1 MKKIV
6 IMLLAAMM
14 LFAFT
19 ACDDK
24 PGVPDNSVII
34 FSDDFN
40 DSEATSEN
48 FFETNTGTDSSKTA
62 NQKNVNGVAQL
73 YGGGQYMMFTSADE
87 TNPVDF
93 SKNDYEISYKLAI
106 PEDFSFSGTTHQ
118 LFSMT
123 AQTGKYNNPDEEGDG
138 WLSEKDLGS
147 YLTFKENEAG
157 KISVYGVTAYDVD
170 GAEAKG
176 TIEKGK
182 TYNVTFAMKVVGDKM
197 TMSATIGDVSVEST
211 GSYVTEDAFDFS
223 IWGPQGEG
231 YNAALNNGAYFCA
244 LDDFVVK
251 AIPRTTV

>member
-6 IMLLAAMM
+6 IMLLATMM

-157 KISVYGVTAYDVD
+157 KNICLWCYG
-170 GAEAKG
+170 
-176 TIEKGK
+176 I
-182 TYNVTFAMKVVGDKM
+182 
-197 TMSATIGDVSVEST
+197 
-211 GSYVTEDAFDFS
+211 
-223 IWGPQGEG
+223 
-231 YNAALNNGAYFCA
+231 
-244 LDDFVVK
+244 
-251 AIPRTTV
+251 